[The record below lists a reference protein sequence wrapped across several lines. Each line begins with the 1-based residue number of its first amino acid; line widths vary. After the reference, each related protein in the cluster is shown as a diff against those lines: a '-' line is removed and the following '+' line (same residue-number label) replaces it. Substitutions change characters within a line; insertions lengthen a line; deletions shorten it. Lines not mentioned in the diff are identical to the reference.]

1 MVIRERGWKSFAVY
15 HDELSAGVVAD
26 YLRRNDC
33 PAQVMGCAGTALD
46 NGVRVLVPGE
56 LLHRAQWLWALS
68 RQRLRHPDGI
78 SEPFTIQSLA
88 RTDRE
93 ALRGPADKAVK
104 VVEHRFGEPTAI
116 WTDTGARI

>member
-1 MVIRERGWKSFAVY
+1 VSRRAPLQTLNLAELRFSMVIRERGWECFAVY

-56 LLHRAQWLWALS
+56 LLHRARWLWAKADLTEAEL
-68 RQRLRHPDGI
+68 QY
-78 SEPFTIQSLA
+78 LA
-88 RTDRE
+88 TGE
-93 ALRGPADKAVK
+93 LP
-104 VVEHRFGEPTAI
+104 VE
-116 WTDTGARI
+116 